1 MSKLEQFHFDP
12 DDVRRLADT
21 FATTTS
27 TISVLGKANRP
38 VDGVTYGLAA
48 TRVLGAC
55 DNAITAVFGAV
66 LAAAAGMQT
75 LGDATSTTVTQFLS
89 QDGDRAAE
97 IATTGLDL
105 P

>member
-1 MSKLEQFHFDP
+1 MEQFHFDP

-27 TISVLGKANRP
+27 MISVLGKRSRP
-38 VDGVTYGLAA
+38 VDGVTYGLVA
-48 TRVLGAC
+48 TRVVEAC
-55 DNAITAVFGAV
+55 DRAITGVFGAA
-66 LAAAAGMQT
+66 LAAAAGMQA

-97 IATTGLDL
+97 ITTTGLDL